1 MFIGFGVGE
10 PIVYW
15 FLRIFLLIV
24 LTYCGWGISYDTPKR
39 YNKYAWFAG
48 ISYSLIQGLRWL
60 RGADYPHYYNDIVTL
75 WGNII
80 SISYQLW
87 LQMSLNY
94 CIEYGALC
102 FIIQICHF
110 GLRSSCTVLC

>member
-24 LTYCGWGISYDTPKR
+24 LIYCGWGISYDTPKR

-60 RGADYPHYYNDIVTL
+60 RGADYPHYYNDIVMVFTEKV
-75 WGNII
+75 NII
-80 SISYQLW
+80 FRKLPSLFITANIERKQEKNADVSIV
-87 LQMSLNY
+87 N
-94 CIEYGALC
+94 
-102 FIIQICHF
+102 
-110 GLRSSCTVLC
+110 